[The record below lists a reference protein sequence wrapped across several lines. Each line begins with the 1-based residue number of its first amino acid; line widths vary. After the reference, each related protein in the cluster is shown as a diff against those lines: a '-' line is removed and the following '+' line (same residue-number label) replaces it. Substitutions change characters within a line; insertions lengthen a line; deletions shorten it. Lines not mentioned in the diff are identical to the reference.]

1 VKKIGTLLKAVHGI
15 VEAEGFKVHPDK
27 TRVMRRSTR
36 QEVTGLTVNEAVAV
50 PRDLLRRYRAV
61 LQQVERHGPDGKHFG
76 PGKDVIRSL
85 LGFGHFAMM
94 VDPESGAPLLQRAQR
109 LAAQYPPT
117 RSARAPTRAAFRKA
131 ASAGQT
137 PPGRQWNPAERPP
150 PPPDPVLV
158 ALARQEEK
166 KRAAQARTATPGMS
180 RPPNV
185 PPSPWGA
192 PRTAGP
198 QAIAPTLC
206 PATQYAFEKE

>member
-1 VKKIGTLLKAVHGI
+1 
-15 VEAEGFKVHPDK
+15 
-27 TRVMRRSTR
+27 
-36 QEVTGLTVNEAVAV
+36 
-50 PRDLLRRYRAV
+50 
-61 LQQVERHGPDGKHFG
+61 
-76 PGKDVIRSL
+76 VIRSL

-94 VDPESGAPLLQRAQR
+94 VDPGSGAPLLQRAQR
-109 LAAQYPPT
+109 LAAQYVPT
-117 RSARAPTRAAFRKA
+117 RSERHPTHAAFRKA

-185 PPSPWGA
+185 PPSPWGTPRGSGQQAASPARPA
-192 PRTAGP
+192 PPKTRQPWYVTALVILLAVILTLAIRPFGA
-198 QAIAPTLC
+198 AIAGAML
-206 PATQYAFEKE
+206 YAYFKWWWKR

>member
-1 VKKIGTLLKAVHGI
+1 
-15 VEAEGFKVHPDK
+15 
-27 TRVMRRSTR
+27 
-36 QEVTGLTVNEAVAV
+36 
-50 PRDLLRRYRAV
+50 
-61 LQQVERHGPDGKHFG
+61 
-76 PGKDVIRSL
+76 
-85 LGFGHFAMM
+85 
-94 VDPESGAPLLQRAQR
+94 LLQRAQR

-198 QAIAPTLC
+198 QAAPTAG
-206 PATQYAFEKE
+206 PATPKKRQPWYVTAMVILLAVILTLALRPGGAVVAGAMLYAYFRWWWKR